1 MRHGYRVDI
10 SRHDYTDEMA
20 PLDAWKALWAINEKE
35 LILDVLLNWMHH
47 MPTERRIWHSD
58 SADEDI
64 VLFNPERIAPIGHLE
79 EDWRK
84 CDISLE
90 FLICFLKSDWNI
102 YECPSSKVQAIINA
116 VIEAREDVR
125 RIIRE
130 YEKAGMF
137 PSSDEAWDAEEEREG
152 CE

>member
-1 MRHGYRVDI
+1 MRYGYGVDI

-20 PLDAWKALWAINEKE
+20 PLDAWRALWTVDEKD

-47 MPTERRIWHSD
+47 MPTERRMWHSD

-64 VLFNPERIAPIGHLE
+64 LLFNPERIAPVESLE
-79 EDWRK
+79 EDWRR

-90 FLICFLKSDWNI
+90 FLVRFLESDWNLSM
-102 YECPSSKVQAIINA
+102 CPNSKVQAIRKA

-125 RIIRE
+125 RIIRKSE
-130 YEKAGMF
+130 EAGKF
-137 PSSDEAWDAEEEREG
+137 PSSDEAWDAEKERGG